1 MWNNVSLC
9 LSQRIRSGLELV
21 ELERVMACCPELLLW
36 VLMLG
41 RSGAN
46 PLELSARGRLWFDR
60 EIKMVEDMFGVEVPV
75 NLKAIE
81 GLNYFEI
88 AEGAVANSGSG
99 GKMDEQGGVRDEG
112 E

>member
-1 MWNNVSLC
+1 VSLC

-21 ELERVMACCPELLLW
+21 ELEPVMACCPELLLW

-46 PLELSARGRLWFDR
+46 PLELGARGRLWFDR
-60 EIKMVEDMFGVEVPV
+60 EIKMVEDTFGVEVPV

-88 AEGAVANSGSG
+88 AEGAVANLRCEGET
-99 GKMDEQGGVRDEG
+99 DEQGNVRDEG